1 MKIKYIVFPLVF
13 LLLTALYSC
22 KKYLDINQDPNNPSQ
37 VTEQLM
43 LPSILSTF
51 SYEVTG
57 GFPVRV
63 SSFWTKHLAYA
74 TDGPHEGNYQQ
85 TANDVDNF
93 WRYSSYTAIMGTAV
107 ELVDKSNKNGNPS
120 YSAIAKIIIA
130 WNLSYLT
137 ECYGSIPYSEA
148 FKGQTG
154 LTKPKYDSQEDI
166 YKQIQLLLDQAIV
179 EAGKGT
185 GVQPGIEDFIYGGKM
200 TKWIHL
206 ANTLKARFYLR
217 LSNAPGYS
225 ASTQATLAL
234 AALDAGSITAAEAP
248 VFQYVAQTG
257 SENPW
262 YQYAV
267 DGKWSTTPRP
277 SQFYVNFM
285 NGDPLVPGSKDP
297 RLAFQA
303 DAVATGV
310 NAGKYVGV
318 NNYAPATLANYSP
331 IGKFYSAKGA
341 ALNLVLYSE
350 VLFIRAEAEF
360 LKANKVVNTTVITQY
375 DKAVAAS
382 MNFYGIVTDPN
393 LGTVEPATTAYL
405 VLPEHVITLATSST
419 EAYRKIMTQKYI
431 ANFLQFEAYNDFRR
445 TGYPVLPINNETYP
459 GVALKNPAV
468 INIVPLRMPYPSSER
483 SYNAANIPSDI
494 PLNPKEAM
502 QVPLWW
508 DK

>member
-13 LLLTALYSC
+13 LMLTTLYSC
-22 KKYLDINQDPNNPSQ
+22 KKYLDINHDPNNPSE

-43 LPSILSTF
+43 LPSILSRF
-51 SYEVTG
+51 SYEVAG

-74 TDGPHEGNYQQ
+74 TDGPHEGNYYLV
-85 TANDVDNF
+85 ANDVDNF

-107 ELVDKSNKNGNPS
+107 ELIEKANKNGNPS
-120 YSAIAKIIIA
+120 YSAISKIIIA

-137 ECYGSIPYSEA
+137 DTYGSIPYSDA
-148 FKGQTG
+148 FKGQDG
-154 LTKPKYDSQEDI
+154 VTKPKYDSQEDI
-166 YKQIQLLLDQAIV
+166 YKTIQQLLDEAIV

-185 GVQPGIEDFIYGGKM
+185 GVKPGSEDFVYGGVM
-200 TKWIHL
+200 SNWIHL

-225 ASTQATLAL
+225 AATQATLAL
-234 AALDAGSITAAEAP
+234 GALDAGSITEGEAP
-248 VFQYVAQTG
+248 VFKYVAQTG

-285 NGDPLVPGSKDP
+285 KGDNAILGSFDP
-297 RLAFQA
+297 RLPFQA
-303 DAVATGV
+303 DTVETDDEDK
-310 NAGKYVGV
+310 KYVGV
-318 NNYAPATLANYSP
+318 NNYSAVKIEEYSP
-331 IGKFYSAKGA
+331 IGKFYSAKDAG
-341 ALNLVLYSE
+341 LNLFLYSE

-360 LKANKVVNTTVITQY
+360 LKANKTVNATVVARYN
-375 DKAVAAS
+375 DAVAAS
-382 MNFYGIVTDPN
+382 MKFYGIDLNPTSAK
-393 LGTVEPATTAYL
+393 PATLAYL
-405 VLPEHVITLATSST
+405 ALPEHVVTVATTPT

-445 TGYPVLPINNETYP
+445 TGYPVLPINNEAYP
-459 GVALKNPAV
+459 NKPLKNPAV
-468 INIVPLRMPYPSSER
+468 IDIVPLRMPYPSSER

-494 PLNPKEAM
+494 PLNPAAAM
-502 QVPLWW
+502 QIPLWW